1 MQAIEYKNVTVQ
13 VEPDLLA
20 KLDERAARLDLNRSQ
35 LVRRLIRQ
43 DLGIVA
49 PAQKLQE
56 LKPAELAV

>member
-20 KLDERAARLDLNRSQ
+20 KLDERAAVLDLNRSQ

-43 DLGIVA
+43 DLGIA
-49 PAQKLQE
+49 SPTQKPLE
-56 LKPAELAV
+56 LKPEAAAA